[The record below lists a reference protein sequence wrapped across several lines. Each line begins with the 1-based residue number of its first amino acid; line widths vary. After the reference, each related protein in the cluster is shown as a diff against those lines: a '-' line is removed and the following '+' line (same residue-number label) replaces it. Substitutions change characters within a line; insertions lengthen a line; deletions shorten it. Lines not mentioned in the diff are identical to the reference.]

1 MKKYSHQFAVY
12 LYLPRSISSIKYYC
26 KEFIREDPRK
36 YTCQV
41 VEIRLER
48 EGVSQGLTYFMDTFG
63 DNYKLLKIQD
73 GIRGRF
79 HSDKKYYFYNLILP
93 FYNQHF

>member
-1 MKKYSHQFAVY
+1 MSRIIQKMIKFMKKYSHQFAVY

-48 EGVSQGLTYFMDTFG
+48 EDRQ
-63 DNYKLLKIQD
+63 
-73 GIRGRF
+73 
-79 HSDKKYYFYNLILP
+79 
-93 FYNQHF
+93 

>member
-1 MKKYSHQFAVY
+1 MIKFMKKYSHQFAVY

-48 EGVSQGLTYFMDTFG
+48 EDRQ
-63 DNYKLLKIQD
+63 
-73 GIRGRF
+73 
-79 HSDKKYYFYNLILP
+79 
-93 FYNQHF
+93 